1 MIPIIQIVDLTI
13 GYLAGKQTKPVLD
26 QLNVTVHQGELIG
39 IVGQN
44 GIGKSTLLRT
54 IARLQKPLKG
64 SVLLDGKSVESFSR
78 SKFAGR
84 LSFVSTEILKLNHC
98 TVRQMVSFGRSP
110 YTNWFGTMVT
120 NDIVMVEEAME
131 SVGITAISDRY
142 INEISDGERQR
153 AMIARALA
161 QDTEIIVLDEPT
173 AFLDMPNK
181 YEVVHLL
188 GELSRKKN
196 KTILFTSH
204 DLNIAMREADRL
216 WLITPNSFTEGVPE
230 DLVLRHAISG
240 LFDET
245 RLKFDARKGEFSIRR
260 KPIGAC
266 KLNGKGTAFI
276 WTRKAMERLG
286 YDTESEPYAFEIS
299 VEEKEGIT
307 VWNLCK
313 DGKILSFVSIG
324 KLVQNIKAFQ

>member
-1 MIPIIQIVDLTI
+1 MMPIIQIVDLTI
-13 GYLAGKQTKPVLD
+13 GYQAGKQAKTVLD
-26 QLNVTVHQGELIG
+26 SLNVSVNRGELIG
-39 IVGQN
+39 IIGQN

-54 IARLQKPLKG
+54 IALLQKPLKG
-64 SVLLDGKSVESFSR
+64 KVLLEGRMVESYSR
-78 SKFAGR
+78 NKFAER
-84 LSFVSTEILKLNHC
+84 VSFVSTEILKLNHC
-98 TVRQMVSFGRSP
+98 TVRQMISFGRSP
-110 YTNWFGTMVT
+110 YTDWFGNLSRDDQTMV
-120 NDIVMVEEAME
+120 DEAMDL
-131 SVGITAISDRY
+131 VGITSLSGRY

-153 AMIARALA
+153 VMIARALA
-161 QDTEIIVLDEPT
+161 QDTEIIILDEPT

-188 GELSRKKN
+188 GELSRQKN

-216 WLITPNSFTEGVPE
+216 WLITPNSFVEGAPE

-266 KLNGKGTAFI
+266 RLNGKGTAFT

-286 YDTESEPYAFEIS
+286 YDTESEPYSFEIT
-299 VEEKEGIT
+299 VEEKEGKT
-307 VWNLCK
+307 SWNFDVNGTTK
-313 DGKILSFVSIG
+313 TFFSISD
-324 KLVQNIKAFQ
+324 LVMNIKQL

>member
-1 MIPIIQIVDLTI
+1 MMPIIQIVDLTI
-13 GYLAGKQTKPVLD
+13 GYQAGKQAKTVLD
-26 QLNVTVHQGELIG
+26 SLNVSVNRGELIG
-39 IVGQN
+39 IIGQN

-64 SVLLDGKSVESFSR
+64 KVMLEGRMVESYSR
-78 SKFAGR
+78 NKFAER
-84 LSFVSTEILKLNHC
+84 VSFVSTEILKLNHC
-98 TVRQMVSFGRSP
+98 TVRQMISFGRSP
-110 YTNWFGTMVT
+110 YTDWFGNLSRDDQTLV
-120 NDIVMVEEAME
+120 DEAMDL
-131 SVGITAISDRY
+131 VGITSLSGRY

-153 AMIARALA
+153 VMIARALA

-188 GELSRKKN
+188 GELSRQKN

-216 WLITPNSFTEGVPE
+216 WLITPNSFVEGAPE

-266 KLNGKGTAFI
+266 KLNGKGTAFT

-286 YDTESEPYAFEIS
+286 YDTENEPYSFEIT
-299 VEEKEGIT
+299 VEEKEGKT
-307 VWNLCK
+307 SW
-313 DGKILSFVSIG
+313 SFDVNGTTKTFFSISD
-324 KLVQNIKAFQ
+324 LVMNIKQL

>member
-13 GYLAGKQTKPVLD
+13 GYQAGKQTKPVLD

-64 SVLLDGKSVESFSR
+64 SVLLDGKSVEAFSR

-153 AMIARALA
+153 VMIARSLA

-266 KLNGKGTAFI
+266 KLNGKGTAFT

-299 VEEKEGIT
+299 VEEK
-307 VWNLCK
+307 
-313 DGKILSFVSIG
+313 DGKPIWTLMVRDVANIFLSISD
-324 KLVQNIKAFQ
+324 LVMFIKQL